1 MMKQN
6 IDNNK
11 RIAKNT
17 VVLFVRMAVLMVVNL
32 YTSRI
37 VLEKLGVEDYG
48 VYNAVA
54 GFISMFALMT
64 NSLTAA
70 ISRFLT
76 FELGKLSIASDKTG
90 AQKRLSETFSTS
102 VIIQVFIGLII
113 IVLCES
119 FGVYF
124 LNSKM
129 NIPADRMM
137 AANWVFQFSV
147 ITFFINMVSIAYN
160 AIIIAHEK
168 MDVFAYIGLFQ
179 GFATLLIAFL
189 IDAFSLDTL
198 ITYAGLLC
206 LLSVIIPILYAA
218 YCNKHFEESRFSFV
232 FRKGL
237 LKEIFG
243 FAGWNF
249 IGASSGVLR
258 SQGVNV
264 LMNIYCGPVVNAA
277 RGLSVQ
283 VNSAVQQFSGS
294 FTTALNPQ
302 ITKHYAAGNLEYTL
316 SLVFQG
322 TRFSLYLYSFL
333 AIPII
338 VETDT
343 ILNLWLYEVPAHT
356 VAFIRLV
363 MVYSMIESLS
373 GTMTTL
379 MLATGKIRNYQ
390 LLVGGLQLL
399 HFPAAWLVLNF
410 GFEPELTYVCAM
422 VVALCCLAARLF
434 MLRKMLNLP
443 VRKYLKDVFLNVI
456 MVVTV
461 AVIPP
466 IMVQQIMSEGFLRL
480 FLATVVSMMS
490 MMTSIYTI
498 GLSTQERRMIVD
510 KFSIIKNKILN
521 K

>member
-1 MMKQN
+1 MS
-6 IDNNK
+6 DTSANNK

-17 VVLFVRMAVLMVVNL
+17 AILYVRMVILMAINL

-48 VYNAVA
+48 IYNAVA

-76 FELGKLSIASDKTG
+76 FELGKLSVADEREGIC
-90 AQKRLSETFSTS
+90 KRLRETFSTS
-102 VIIQVFIGLII
+102 IIIQVIIGLII
-113 IVLCES
+113 IVLSES
-119 FGVYF
+119 FGIYF
-124 LNSKM
+124 LNSEM
-129 NIPADRMM
+129 NIPESRMT
-137 AANWVFQFSV
+137 AANWVFQISL
-147 ITFFINMVSIAYN
+147 ITFFINMISIPYN

-168 MDVFAYIGLFQ
+168 MSVFAYIGLFQ
-179 GFATLLIAFL
+179 GFSTLFIAFL
-189 IDAFSLDTL
+189 IDAFPLDSL
-198 ITYAGLLC
+198 ITYSGLLC
-206 LLSVIIPILYAA
+206 MLSIIIRLQYGM
-218 YCNKHFEESRFSFV
+218 YCNHNFEESRFSCV
-232 FRKGL
+232 FRKDL

-283 VNSAVQQFSGS
+283 VNSAVQQFSGN

-302 ITKHYAAGNLEYTL
+302 ITKHYATGDTNYSI

-322 TRFSLYLYSFL
+322 ARFSLYLYSFL

-338 VETDT
+338 TETDT
-343 ILNLWLYEVPAHT
+343 ILNLWLHEVPEHT
-356 VAFIRLV
+356 IAFIRLV
-363 MVYSMIESLS
+363 MIYSMIESLS

-379 MLATGKIRNYQ
+379 MLTTGNIRNYQ

-399 HFPAAWLVLNF
+399 HFPAAWIVLAA
-410 GFEPELTYVCAM
+410 GLEPELTYFCAM
-422 VVALCCLAARLF
+422 GVALCCLVARLY
-434 MLRKMLNLP
+434 MLHKMVNLP
-443 VRKYLKDVFLNVI
+443 VKQYFKNVFLNI
-456 MVVTV
+456 LIVVTV
-461 AVIPP
+461 AIIPP
-466 IMVQQIMSEGFLRL
+466 FAVKYIMTEGFIRL
-480 FLATVVSMMS
+480 CVVTIVSFTALAA
-490 MMTSIYTI
+490 SIYYI
-498 GLSTQERRMIVD
+498 GCTSKERMMVAAKLSMIT
-510 KFSIIKNKILN
+510 NKILN
-521 K
+521 R

>member
-1 MMKQN
+1 MS
-6 IDNNK
+6 DTSANNK

-17 VVLFVRMAVLMVVNL
+17 AILYVRMVILMAVNL
-32 YTSRI
+32 YSSRI

-48 VYNAVA
+48 IYNAVA

-76 FELGKLSIASDKTG
+76 FELGKLSVADKKEVIS
-90 AQKRLSETFSTS
+90 KRLRETFSTS
-102 VIIQVFIGLII
+102 IIIQIIIGLII
-113 IVLCES
+113 IVLSES

-124 LNSKM
+124 LNSEM
-129 NIPADRMM
+129 NIPESRMT
-137 AANWVFQFSV
+137 AANWVFQFSL
-147 ITFFINMVSIAYN
+147 ITFFINMISIPYN

-168 MDVFAYIGLFQ
+168 MSVFAYIGLFQ
-179 GFATLLIAFL
+179 GFSTLFIAFL
-189 IDAFSLDTL
+189 IDAFPIDSL
-198 ITYAGLLC
+198 IAYSGLLC
-206 LLSVIIPILYAA
+206 LLSIIIRLQYGM
-218 YCNKHFEESRFSFV
+218 YCNRNFEESRFSCV
-232 FRKGL
+232 FRKDL

-283 VNSAVQQFSGS
+283 VNSAVQQFSGN

-302 ITKHYAAGNLEYTL
+302 ITKHYAAGDVNYSI

-322 TRFSLYLYSFL
+322 ARFSLYLYSFL

-338 VETDT
+338 IETDT
-343 ILNLWLYEVPAHT
+343 ILNLWLHEVPSHT

-379 MLATGKIRNYQ
+379 MLATGNIRNYQ

-399 HFPAAWLVLNF
+399 HFPAAWIVLAA
-410 GFEPELTYVCAM
+410 GLEPELTYFCAM
-422 VVALCCLAARLF
+422 GVALCCLFARLY
-434 MLRKMLNLP
+434 MLHKMVNLP
-443 VRKYLKDVFLNVI
+443 VKSYLKNVFLNI
-456 MVVTV
+456 LIVVTV
-461 AVIPP
+461 AIIPP
-466 IMVQQIMSEGFLRL
+466 FAVKYIMTEGFIRL
-480 FLATVVSMMS
+480 CVVTIVSFTALAV
-490 MMTSIYTI
+490 SIYYI
-498 GLSTQERRMIVD
+498 GCTSKERVMVAAKLSMIT
-510 KFSIIKNKILN
+510 NKILN
-521 K
+521 R